1 MKHGVEELENSLE
14 EFTFPHYEEK
24 EESKSENI
32 VEEILQ
38 CNISVDSKCDSEIIL
53 GYDIIADYPSST
65 EEAAL
70 LISSTS
76 DELSIS
82 ELNLQNNEPSAPLN
96 LLDRCRYDENTTFAK
111 AVSLEE
117 VHQEVPCDLQNYFHD
132 DICISEN
139 KRCYPDIISQIS
151 SCADSTIISGGTE
164 RLKPYS
170 EAEMSNLYYNTEL
183 RNHESFVNSFIET
196 ELRSGK
202 VIRHS
207 LYELLTGYLTSRD
220 NVCKNKLSFDS
231 FLEDYKQF
239 REQIWTLDT
248 SSYTDYGECQVIK

>member
-1 MKHGVEELENSLE
+1 MKDCVEELENSLE
-14 EFTFPHYEEK
+14 EYTIPHYEEK

-38 CNISVDSKCDSEIIL
+38 CKTSVDSKCDSEIIL

-65 EEAAL
+65 EEAAV

-76 DELSIS
+76 DELSTS
-82 ELNLQNNEPSAPLN
+82 ELSLQNNEPSAPFS
-96 LLDRCRYDENTTFAK
+96 LLDDENITFAK

-117 VHQEVPCDLQNYFHD
+117 VHQEVPYDLQNYFHD
-132 DICISEN
+132 GICLSEN

-170 EAEMSNLYYNTEL
+170 EAEMSNLYYNSEL
-183 RNHESFVNSFIET
+183 RNHESFVNNFIEI
-196 ELRSGK
+196 ELKSGNG
-202 VIRHS
+202 IRHP

-220 NVCKNKLSFDS
+220 NLCKNKLSFDS
-231 FLEDYKQF
+231 LLEDYKQF
-239 REQIWTLDT
+239 RDQIWTLDT